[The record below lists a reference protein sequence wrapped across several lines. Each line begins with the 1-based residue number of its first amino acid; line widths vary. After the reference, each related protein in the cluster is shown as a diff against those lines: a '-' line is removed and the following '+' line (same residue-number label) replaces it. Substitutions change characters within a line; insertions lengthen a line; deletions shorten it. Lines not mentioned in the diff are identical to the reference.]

1 MSYDRF
7 TVEPAS
13 TSAELSPPFT
23 DTFVYVTMRFA
34 KSIVTGEATSR
45 TSFNITSHASHS
57 PWSAFT
63 VISSGQSS
71 SGAVVSSTW
80 ISCTHVLVLPE
91 SSVAVHVRVLDKAW
105 DILFPFHIPP

>member
-34 KSIVTGEATSR
+34 KSIVTGEATSG
-45 TSFNITSHASHS
+45 TCVSITSHATHV
-57 PWSAFT
+57 PWSAST
-63 VISSGQSS
+63 VISSGQSNC
-71 SGAVVSSTW
+71 GAVVSSTW
-80 ISCTHVLVLPE
+80 ISCTHVVVFPQL
-91 SSVAVHVRVLDKAW
+91 SDAVHVRFMV
-105 DILFPFHIPP
+105 